1 MWGECANAEQ
11 LNCLE
16 SPHRREAGLIY
27 NLPYDKPTADVYRH
41 SNWNTLSHMY
51 KLRVIKLFYKVYS
64 DDAPHALS
72 YLVNKSC
79 AAYDLRRSNRIA
91 VPRFNSYFL
100 KNSISHRGALLWNA
114 VCTYYTGC
122 QFKAFYRK
130 VKKDRHIKDLDFSS
144 SQFSRFPDFFKI
156 LSAFRFSRIL

>member
-1 MWGECANAEQ
+1 M
-11 LNCLE
+11 
-16 SPHRREAGLIY
+16 IY
-27 NLPYDKPTADVYRH
+27 NLPVDMPSADVYWH
-41 SNWNTLSHMY
+41 ANWSTLSHMY

-79 AAYDLRRSNRIA
+79 AAYNLRRSNRIT
-91 VPRFNSYFL
+91 VPGVNLYFL
-100 KNSISHRGALLWNA
+100 ENTISHRGAILWNV
-114 VCTYYTGC
+114 VCTHYTSC

-144 SQFSRFPDFFKI
+144 QSDQFSQISSVRFFQDFTCF
-156 LSAFRFSRIL
+156 